1 MALLTLV
8 LCASSVN
15 GETRTVRGGD
25 NLQTVL
31 NSAKPGDVVLL
42 EAGAEF
48 VGNFVL
54 PVKTGDAPIV
64 VRSAFNA
71 GLPAAGQ
78 RIQPGHAPLLAR
90 LRSATTV
97 PALRTAAGAHDWHLL
112 YLELAANQNGFGDII
127 QIGDGGSSQ
136 NTLAKVP
143 HDLYLSHLYVH
154 GDALQGQK
162 RCVALNAATVTI
174 RDSHISDC
182 KGVGNDTQA
191 IGGWNGPGPYL
202 IENNYLE
209 AAGENVLFGGS
220 DPTIPNLVAD
230 GIVVRGNLFSRP
242 LAWRNPIIPTPQVTG
257 AAEGAGSL
265 PAGTYAYR
273 VIARRLV
280 GQGTTGRSTAS
291 VEVQVSVG
299 DGGAV
304 RLSWAPIPGAADYR
318 VHGRT
323 AGAENTYW
331 TVTGTSFVDTGAA
344 GTEGAVPTTGGTLW
358 SVKNI
363 FELKNARN
371 VVVEQNVF
379 ENHWK
384 ESQPGYAIVLTPRNS
399 GGACTWCVVEYVR
412 FENNIVRH
420 VAAGINLLGYDIA
433 SRPTK
438 QTNGIVIRNNVF
450 DDVNTSY
457 GGNAWFML
465 MGDEPRDVVI
475 DHNSVSHNG
484 SSFIYLYGGTKTD
497 AREMSN
503 VRITNNAARHNS
515 YGINGDYF
523 GYGNGVITQFLPGAT
538 VSGNFLSGG
547 SASKYPAGNVV
558 AGTFEAQFADA
569 AGGDFRLQSDSRLR
583 GVATDAGDIGAD
595 LGSLGTATAAAAGT
609 IATTGTVGAAT
620 GGGRVT
626 GQITGAMTQVPAVA
640 PAAPT
645 TLRIIS
651 Q

>member
-1 MALLTLV
+1 MKRPCLSPIKRLSVPALV
-8 LCASSVN
+8 LLSLVLYASSVN
-15 GETRTVRGGD
+15 GETRMVRRGD

-48 VGNFVL
+48 VGNFIL

-64 VRSAFNA
+64 VRSAFHA

-97 PALRTAAGAHDWHLL
+97 PAIRTAAGAHHWHLL

-143 HDLYLSHLYVH
+143 HDFFLSHLYVH

-162 RCVALNAATVTI
+162 RCVALNAAIVTI

-209 AAGENVLFGGS
+209 AAGENVLFGGA
-220 DPTIPNLVAD
+220 DPAIPSLVAD

-257 AAEGAGSL
+257 AAEGAGGL

-291 VEVQVSVG
+291 AEVQVNVG

-304 RLSWAPIPGAADYR
+304 RLSWAAIPGAADYR
-318 VHGRT
+318 VYGRS
-323 AGAENTYW
+323 AAAQNTYW
-331 TVTGTSFVDTGAA
+331 TVSGTSFVDAGAA
-344 GTEGAVPTTGGTLW
+344 GTEAAVPTTGGTVW

-371 VVVEQNVF
+371 VVVEHNVF

-384 ESQPGYAIVLTPRNS
+384 ESQAGWAIVLTPRNS
-399 GGACTWCVVEYVR
+399 GGNCTWCVVEYVR

-420 VAAGINLLGYDIA
+420 VAAGINLLGYDIRRA
-433 SRPTK
+433 RP
-438 QTNGIVIRNNVF
+438 GR
-450 DDVNTSY
+450 
-457 GGNAWFML
+457 
-465 MGDEPRDVVI
+465 PP
-475 DHNSVSHNG
+475 G
-484 SSFIYLYGGTKTD
+484 S
-497 AREMSN
+497 
-503 VRITNNAARHNS
+503 
-515 YGINGDYF
+515 
-523 GYGNGVITQFLPGAT
+523 
-538 VSGNFLSGG
+538 
-547 SASKYPAGNVV
+547 
-558 AGTFEAQFADA
+558 
-569 AGGDFRLQSDSRLR
+569 
-583 GVATDAGDIGAD
+583 
-595 LGSLGTATAAAAGT
+595 
-609 IATTGTVGAAT
+609 
-620 GGGRVT
+620 
-626 GQITGAMTQVPAVA
+626 
-640 PAAPT
+640 
-645 TLRIIS
+645 
-651 Q
+651 